1 VAIVLLSAVLHAYWN
16 LLFKKSRDKA
26 LFSFLYIWAGML
38 LYTPLFLIAVPSAGI
53 PWQGWMCILATG
65 SVYCFYF
72 LLLGRSYAH
81 GDLSHSYPIARGL
94 APVLTLTWA
103 LVFLGERPSTIG
115 SAGILFVILS
125 VYLFHPPAK
134 GALSPAQTAA
144 KLATPASA
152 AAISTGLC
160 ISLYQVIDKVG
171 VSFVDPVPYLYLTFT
186 VCGLILSPFFLRR
199 YGLTTMRTEAS
210 ATWRQA
216 LLVGFLCIFSY
227 LLVLFAMRAVEVSY
241 VISLRST
248 SIMFAVLFG
257 FEILG
262 EERTNLKIL
271 AAAVMTMGVA
281 FIAIS

>member
-1 VAIVLLSAVLHAYWN
+1 VLHAYWN
-16 LLFKKSRDKA
+16 LLFKKSKDKA
-26 LFSFLYIWAGML
+26 IFSFLYVWAAIL
-38 LYTPLFLIAVPSAGI
+38 LYTPLFVMAVPGAAI
-53 PWQGWMCILATG
+53 PWQGWACILATG

-94 APVLTLTWA
+94 APVLTLIWA
-103 LVFLGERPSTIG
+103 LALLGERPSG
-115 SAGILFVILS
+115 MGWAGILLVILS
-125 VYLFHPPAK
+125 IYLFHPPAK
-134 GALSPAQTAA
+134 GGLSFAQTAA
-144 KLATPASA
+144 NLASPASS

-186 VCGLILSPFFLRR
+186 VCGMLLSPFFLRR
-199 YGLTTMRTEAS
+199 YGLARIRIDAS

-227 LLVLFAMRAVEVSY
+227 LLVLFAMRTVEVSY

-262 EERTNLKIL
+262 EKRTNVKII
-271 AAAVMTMGVA
+271 AAAIMAIGVA
-281 FIAIS
+281 SIAMS